1 MIKRHTATTVMKNL
15 LKLEELGQFLACV
28 IILKWVISVQW
39 WVYLLLLIGPDI
51 GMIGY
56 LFNAK
61 MGAITYN
68 LFHHKGIALVV
79 VLISWVSGL
88 VVMPFAGHLF
98 ITGIILYGH
107 ASMDR
112 IFGYG
117 LKFGDNFH
125 RTHLGWIGR
134 GEAVGAERE
143 AGQGQ

>member
-1 MIKRHTATTVMKNL
+1 MIKPTIATTVMKNL
-15 LKLEELGQFLACV
+15 LKLEELAQFLACV

-51 GMIGY
+51 GMVGY

-61 MGAITYN
+61 VGAITYN

-98 ITGIILYGH
+98 ITGIIL
-107 ASMDR
+107 
-112 IFGYG
+112 
-117 LKFGDNFH
+117 
-125 RTHLGWIGR
+125 
-134 GEAVGAERE
+134 
-143 AGQGQ
+143 